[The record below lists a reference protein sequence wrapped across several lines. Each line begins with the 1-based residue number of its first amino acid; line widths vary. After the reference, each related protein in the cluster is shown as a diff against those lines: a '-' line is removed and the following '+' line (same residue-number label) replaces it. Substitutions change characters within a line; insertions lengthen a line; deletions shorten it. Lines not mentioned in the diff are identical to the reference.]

1 MNVQVCSFD
10 YCISREK
17 KMPGVFIN
25 MERIYKLKVQEKKS
39 ICSASNV
46 AAYIQYRWT
55 KMNSSLLRPKDWY
68 FVWGIVS
75 HWVIIVY
82 ETFNLRLH
90 GVQTSNFK
98 LTCCTLF
105 DTIDYR
111 PNSKQCS
118 IFDKNSLIWHYFC
131 TIKFQIIQSLISSSA
146 ETYLPRWNLAERS
159 AAKIFLY
166 FQKQLCS

>member
-68 FVWGIVS
+68 FV
-75 HWVIIVY
+75 
-82 ETFNLRLH
+82 
-90 GVQTSNFK
+90 
-98 LTCCTLF
+98 
-105 DTIDYR
+105 
-111 PNSKQCS
+111 
-118 IFDKNSLIWHYFC
+118 
-131 TIKFQIIQSLISSSA
+131 
-146 ETYLPRWNLAERS
+146 
-159 AAKIFLY
+159 
-166 FQKQLCS
+166 